1 MQEEV
6 TIAAITNKK
15 RNIKKQDFWPSLS
28 NTEES
33 QESNRFVLL
42 FPVDFVLYLGKSCR
56 CDQFRCNNG
65 NCIRKSFV
73 CDSYNDCRDY
83 SDESVADGP
92 LCSM

>member
-15 RNIKKQDFWPSLS
+15 RNIKKQDFWSSLS
-28 NTEES
+28 NTEEP
-33 QESNRFVLL
+33 QEFNRLVLL
-42 FPVDFVLYLGKSCR
+42 FSVDFVLYLGKSCR
-56 CDQFRCNNG
+56 SDQFRCNNG
-65 NCIRKSFV
+65 NCIQKSYV
-73 CDSYNDCRDY
+73 CDSDDDCGDY

>member
-15 RNIKKQDFWPSLS
+15 RNIKKQDFWSSLS

-42 FPVDFVLYLGKSCR
+42 FSVDFVLYLGKSCR
-56 CDQFRCNNG
+56 SDQFRCNNG
-65 NCIRKSFV
+65 NCIQKSYV
-73 CDSYNDCRDY
+73 CDSDNDCGDY